1 MIFKIFSFLIKPL
14 VNTGIGNIPVIAYI
28 YRFLIPY
35 LIKNK
40 SIDCGS
46 FQMQVIAGKKISDVT
61 TMFMLKGKYEPTT
74 TNIFKTLLF
83 PGDVV
88 VDVGANVGYFS
99 MLARSMVGVNGK
111 VFAFEPEPNNLKS
124 LHQNI
129 RLNNFENVYP
139 YPVALS
145 SRKGI
150 TEFYT
155 SVDDSRH
162 SLVKAKYHNS
172 TVTVTM
178 DKLDNLGP
186 FHINLL
192 KVDTEGSELE
202 VLKGAEETIRKSP
215 QINIITEVSLEG
227 TRSVND
233 LWDYLKSL
241 GMRFFYVID
250 DSSETVVESTDPLQV
265 LLACDNPGMYVNL
278 LCSRNNL
285 IKDILEFE

>member
-1 MIFKIFSFLIKPL
+1 MIYKMLSFLIKPL
-14 VNTGIGNIPVIAYI
+14 VNTGIGKIPVVAWI
-28 YRFLIPY
+28 YRFLMPY

-46 FQMQVIAGKKISDVT
+46 FQMQVALGKRVSDIVT
-61 TMFMLKGKYEPTT
+61 MLMLKGKYEPATT
-74 TNIFKTLLF
+74 SVFKNLLS
-83 PGDVV
+83 PGGVV

-99 MLARSMVGVNGK
+99 MLARSIVGPNGK
-111 VFAFEPEPNNLKS
+111 VFAFEPEPNNIKALR
-124 LHQNI
+124 QNI
-129 RLNNFENVYP
+129 YLNKFENVYP
-139 YPVALS
+139 YPIALN

-162 SLVKAKYHNS
+162 SLIKSKYHNS

-192 KVDTEGSELE
+192 KVDTGGSELE
-202 VLKGAEETIRKSP
+202 VLKGAENTIHVSP
-215 QINIITEVSLEG
+215 QINIIIEVSLEG
-227 TRSVND
+227 THSVRD
-233 LWDYLKSL
+233 LWDYLKFL
-241 GMRFFYVID
+241 GMQFFYIID
-250 DSSETVVESTDPLQV
+250 DSNETVTECHDSFQAEQ
-265 LLACDNPGMYVNL
+265 ACNNPGMYVNL

-285 IKDILEFE
+285 IKDVLEF